1 MPARFIRSLHGA
13 LLAAMLASALVA
25 TGAALAADLPTRAQV
40 QAAADKVRADPDLG
54 GMKTEKTLRFK
65 ERDAPDQPAPDDSFK
80 LDWLRNL
87 IASLTE
93 GARMLMWALGAL
105 AVALLIVGARRF
117 VKMRAGGGRLARDLL
132 PSHVGAL
139 DIRPESLP
147 DDIGGAAAA
156 LWQRGQHRPALSLLY
171 RGALSRLVHVHE
183 VPIRA
188 ASTEGDCVALASQRL
203 GAPAHAYFTQLVDAW
218 QLAAYGGRLPTTG
231 AVLALCAGFNE
242 HLPAAIAPMPAHN
255 VVAA

>member
-1 MPARFIRSLHGA
+1 MRSEQAGKSRGL
-13 LLAAMLASALVA
+13 LLAAALVA
-25 TGAALAADLPTRAQV
+25 GAVACGSSAAELPARAQV

-65 ERDAPDQPAPDDSFK
+65 ERDAPDELETDDLFK

-87 IASLTE
+87 IESLTE
-93 GARMLMWALGAL
+93 GARWLMWALGAL
-105 AVALLIVGARRF
+105 AVALLIVSARRF
-117 VKMRAGGGRLARDLL
+117 VKMHAGGGRLARNAL

-147 DDIGGAAAA
+147 DDIGGAASA
-156 LWQRGQHRPALSLLY
+156 LWQRGQQRAALSLLY

-188 ASTEGDCVALASQRL
+188 ASTEGECVALASQRL
-203 GAPAHAYFTQLVDAW
+203 GAPAHVFFAQLVDAW
-218 QLAAYGGRLPTTG
+218 QLAAYGGRQPTTA
-231 AVLALCAGFNE
+231 AVLALCAGFDT
-242 HLPAAIAPMPAHN
+242 HLPAAITPTPVNDA
-255 VVAA
+255 VAA